1 MLKLQ
6 IGVESFREI
15 RENDYYYV
23 DKTGFIEELFAGSF
37 AKVSLITRP
46 RRFGK
51 TLMMTTLR
59 DFFDI
64 SQDSR
69 ALFDGLAIANNKDL
83 CDKWMNQYPAVFL
96 TFKEIEG
103 LTFTEALEQV
113 SLRIHELCKA
123 FAFLLDSMSVDKSD
137 KEFLE
142 TLKAAKGS
150 KVLIANSLK
159 ILCSALHAHYG
170 KPVILLIDEYDVPLA
185 KAQEKGYYP
194 EMVDFIRSLL
204 GTALKTNEFLQFAIL
219 TGCLRISKESIFTGL
234 NNFTCFGIADADFD
248 DKFGFTSEEV
258 DALLAAAGCPE
269 KKNDIKEWYDGYLFG
284 NDKEIYCPWDI
295 LQYLRTLQ
303 TNHTADPKPY
313 WINISGNAIVRRF
326 VRETTSDTKK
336 KIESLIAGG
345 CVQATIIDTLT
356 YDSLYNDESSLLSV
370 LYLTG
375 YLTKASSKQM
385 EKCGLLPDKSHT
397 VLAIPNKEIM
407 EIFNDDIKSWFEEV
421 IKNTKKEFFRLFW
434 DRDAKGLADYI
445 TLQLQKVISFKDAH
459 ENFYHAFI
467 AGLFADSGYIV
478 KSQRESGTGYPDLLI
493 RDTSNDRAA
502 AIEFKRAASEGE
514 LAGALQEAL
523 NQGRDKNYTQE
534 LEIGDERHYKTISL
548 WGMAFW
554 AKTCVSRVEDI
565 TKKFSKRS
573 AKRTTKQT
581 SKRTTTQTSKQTAN
595 QGSKRTSKQ
604 TARRGSKRASKQT
617 AKQSSTQPDKSSS

>member
-1 MLKLQ
+1 MCAVRIK
-6 IGVESFREI
+6 IGGTSFREI
-15 RENDYYYV
+15 RERSCYYV
-23 DKTGFIEELFAGSF
+23 DKTSLVEELLNDEPP
-37 AKVSLITRP
+37 KVSLITRP

-51 TLMMTTLR
+51 TLMMNMLSE
-59 DFFDI
+59 FFDI
-64 SQDSR
+64 TKDSK
-69 ALFDGLAIANNKDL
+69 ALFEGLAIAKNKAL
-83 CDKWMNQYPAVFL
+83 CDEWMNQYPVL
-96 TFKEIEG
+96 M
-103 LTFTEALEQV
+103 V
-113 SLRIHELCKA
+113 
-123 FAFLLDSMSVDKSD
+123 
-137 KEFLE
+137 
-142 TLKAAKGS
+142 TLKEVEGGNFKHALDRFSDLMGRICGDLAYLQES
-150 KVLIANSLK
+150 PKVRQRERKLLAILENNTKKRDVLESSLIT
-159 ILCSALHAHYG
+159 ICRALYAHWG
-170 KPVILLIDEYDVPLA
+170 KPVIMLIDEYDVPLA
-185 KAQEKGYYP
+185 KAQKKGYYP
-194 EMVDFIRSLL
+194 EMVDFIRGLL
-204 GTALKTNEFLQFAIL
+204 GTALKDNGYLQFAIL

-234 NNFTCFGIADADFD
+234 NNFKCFGIAETLFA

-258 DALLAAAGCPE
+258 DALLASAGFSE
-269 KKNDIKEWYDGYLFG
+269 RKDEVKEWYDGYLFG
-284 NDKEIYCPWDI
+284 RKTEIYCPWDI
-295 LQYLRTLQ
+295 LQYVDDLQ
-303 TNHTADPKPY
+303 NDPELKPKPY
-313 WINISGNAIVRRF
+313 WINVSGNDIVRRF

-336 KIESLIAGG
+336 KIETLTAGG
-345 CVQATIIDTLT
+345 CVQATITDTLT
-356 YDSLYNDESSLLSV
+356 YDSLYNNESSLLSV

-385 EKCGLLPDKSHT
+385 EKCGLLPDESHT

-493 RDTSNDRAA
+493 RDTSNNRAA

-554 AKTCVSRVEDI
+554 AKTCVSKVEDI
-565 TKKFSKRS
+565 TEKFSKKSDEQPARQ
-573 AKRTTKQT
+573 TT
-581 SKRTTTQTSKQTAN
+581 N
-595 QGSKRTSKQ
+595 
-604 TARRGSKRASKQT
+604 
-617 AKQSSTQPDKSSS
+617 